1 MTFRHKPLGCQT
13 LVLTG
18 ATSGI
23 GLATALAA
31 GHAGARLMLVAR
43 NAEALADAAA
53 RVRAAGGEAEILAR
67 DVGEPGWAD
76 DVAAETIARFGGFDS
91 WINDAAAAVY
101 GRVEELSLA
110 EHERVFVVGYFG
122 TVQGSLAAAR
132 HLRPKGGAI
141 VNIGSVLSE
150 RTMVLQGA
158 YSAMKHAVRG
168 FTDALRMELLMDDA
182 PVSVTLVKP
191 TGMDTPY
198 PEHARN
204 KMDKPARIPP
214 VVYDPRLVA
223 RAILFAC
230 EHSRREITVGGTG
243 LAIAKSDGLAPAM
256 TDWVMAKL
264 MGSAAQ
270 STDTPP
276 GAGAADNLFEPR
288 ADGRIDSNQHI
299 AVRRTSLWL
308 EAQLRPAAATAV
320 LAGAGLLAAGLLR
333 RQGRSLRM

>member
-1 MTFRHKPLGCQT
+1 MAVKLKPLEQQT

-31 GHAGARLMLVAR
+31 ARRGARLFVVAR
-43 NAEALADAAA
+43 NEDALRDTAEQCRSAGSDADFLAADVGETGWAERVADAA
-53 RVRAAGGEAEILAR
+53 L
-67 DVGEPGWAD
+67 
-76 DVAAETIARFGGFDS
+76 ARFGGFDS

-101 GRVEELSLA
+101 AKVEDLSDA
-110 EHERVFVVGYFG
+110 EHRRVFDVGYFG
-122 TVQGSLAAAR
+122 TVEGSVVAAR
-132 HLRPKGGAI
+132 HLRKSGGAI
-141 VNIGSVLSE
+141 INLGSVLSE
-150 RTMVLQGA
+150 RTMVLQGS

-182 PVSVTLVKP
+182 PVSVTLIKP
-191 TGMDTPY
+191 SGMDTPY

-214 VVYDPRLVA
+214 IVYDPRLVA
-223 RAILFAC
+223 RAILFCC
-230 EHSRREITVGGTG
+230 ETPRREITVGGTG
-243 LAIAKSDGLAPAM
+243 LAVSKSDVIAPGI

-276 GAGAADNLFEPR
+276 SAGADDNLFEAR
-288 ADGRIDSNQHI
+288 ADGRIDSNQDLN
-299 AVRRTSLWL
+299 VRRTSLWL
-308 EAQLRPAAATAV
+308 EAQLRPAATAAV
-320 LAGAGLLAAGLLR
+320 VGGVGLLAVGLLR
-333 RQGRSLRM
+333 RR